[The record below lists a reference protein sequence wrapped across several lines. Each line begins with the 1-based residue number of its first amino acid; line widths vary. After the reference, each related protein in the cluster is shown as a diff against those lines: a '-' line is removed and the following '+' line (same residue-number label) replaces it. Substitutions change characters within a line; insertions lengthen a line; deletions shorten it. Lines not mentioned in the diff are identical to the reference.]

1 MNLAPSEHNFFRFS
15 RLQKFL
21 VGGLLVLFVSLVF
34 GRFSEFQRSRA
45 DSEHAYQ
52 SALGDYELTMTV
64 AESTT
69 FVDEYER
76 WMAGQVT
83 KRDLQIRRGL
93 LAQRLAVS
101 DRFGVPAGERVSSE
115 YLKSLFQLD
124 DIMEQSPVG
133 FLSILDS
140 GQISQLSKPIL
151 DVYIHET
158 RLLSKLVL
166 EEQRLH
172 RTVNE
177 ENIAQQNFAYNY
189 LLISNLLIL
198 ALLLTLAV
206 LRSRDYRKARIHIQK
221 DQDQLTATQF
231 DLDRSRQDAQNQ
243 RAIDEAHRLDVLRL
257 EKFALR
263 ILTAIRESTNKE
275 QVIDELISGIGN
287 SIGADI
293 VFFHS
298 FATAQELEVITDW
311 PIGSA
316 LSPIKEL
323 LRASGERLS
332 DLIPEIWNGP
342 GFLAIPD
349 VKLLDP
355 ELTLAPDLFEAIQ
368 KVSRAYAVVPIG
380 EGTEVYGYVSMSM
393 SFETREWSADELN
406 FVERLAAEATNALLR
421 IKSVQQTEVIAE
433 KEEVVQRMMA
443 LDATKTKFISNVSH
457 ELRTPLTS
465 IIGYIEFIQE
475 SADSDLDPDVAKSLG
490 IVMRNALRLQ
500 TLVENTL
507 YITTLEGAS
516 TVFDDEDVDL
526 ATVLIELAESV
537 KPVAQNAQVTV
548 NLVIEDKNE
557 SLSMQGNRRQIEQL
571 FTNLLSNAIKFTP
584 ENGTVTVTA
593 QQIDTENGA
602 VIVATVSDTGI
613 GIPEEDVDGLF
624 QRFARGSNAQTAMI
638 PGTGL
643 GLTIVK
649 DVVDIHRGSI
659 TFKSTVGKGTE
670 FTVRLPVNAKST
682 VLPHAPFFD
691 RGY

>member
-1 MNLAPSEHNFFRFS
+1 MVNLAQSEHNFFRFS
-15 RLQKFL
+15 RLQKL
-21 VGGLLVLFVSLVF
+21 IVGGLLVLFVSLIF
-34 GRFSEFQRSRA
+34 GRFSEIQRSRT

-52 SALGDYELTMTV
+52 TALGDYELTMTV
-64 AESTT
+64 AESVT

-93 LAQRLAVS
+93 LAQRLAVN
-101 DRFGVPAGERVSSE
+101 DRFGVPAGERVSSD

-124 DIMEQSPVG
+124 DIMEQKPVG

-140 GQISQLSKPIL
+140 GQTSQLSKPIL

-172 RTVNE
+172 RAVNE
-177 ENIAQQNFAYNY
+177 ENIAQHNFAYNY

-206 LRSRDYRKARIHIQK
+206 SRTRDYRKARIHIQK
-221 DQDQLTATQF
+221 DQEQL
-231 DLDRSRQDAQNQ
+231 
-243 RAIDEAHRLDVLRL
+243 AIDEAHRLEAFDLDRS
-257 EKFALR
+257 ALQ
-263 ILTAIRESTNKE
+263 IFTTMREFTNKE
-275 QVIDELISGIGN
+275 QVIDELLSGIGN
-287 SIGADI
+287 SIGVDY
-293 VFFHS
+293 VFYHS

-316 LSPIKEL
+316 LSSIKEL
-323 LRASGERLS
+323 LTGTGERLS
-332 DLIPEIWNGP
+332 VFIPEIWNGS
-342 GFLAIPD
+342 GSMAIPD
-349 VKLLDP
+349 VKLLNP
-355 ELTLAPDLFEAIQ
+355 ELALLPALFEAIQ
-368 KVSRAYAVVPIG
+368 QLSRAYAIVPLG
-380 EGTEVYGYVSMSM
+380 EGTKVYGYVAMSM

-406 FVERLAAEATNALLR
+406 FVERLAAEATNALLHIR
-421 IKSVQQTEVIAE
+421 SVQQTEVIAE

-475 SADSDLDPDVAKSLG
+475 SADSDLDPDVANSLG

-507 YITTLEGAS
+507 YITTLEGAG
-516 TVFDDEDVDL
+516 TVFDDKDVDL

-548 NLVIEDKNE
+548 KLVIEDKNE

-584 ENGTVTVTA
+584 KNGTVTVTA

-624 QRFARGSNAQTAMI
+624 QRFARGSNALTAMI

-649 DVVDIHRGSI
+649 DIVDIHRGSI

-682 VLPHAPFFD
+682 V
-691 RGY
+691 

>member
-1 MNLAPSEHNFFRFS
+1 M
-15 RLQKFL
+15 
-21 VGGLLVLFVSLVF
+21 
-34 GRFSEFQRSRA
+34 
-45 DSEHAYQ
+45 
-52 SALGDYELTMTV
+52 
-64 AESTT
+64 
-69 FVDEYER
+69 
-76 WMAGQVT
+76 
-83 KRDLQIRRGL
+83 
-93 LAQRLAVS
+93 
-101 DRFGVPAGERVSSE
+101 
-115 YLKSLFQLD
+115 
-124 DIMEQSPVG
+124 
-133 FLSILDS
+133 
-140 GQISQLSKPIL
+140 
-151 DVYIHET
+151 
-158 RLLSKLVL
+158 
-166 EEQRLH
+166 
-172 RTVNE
+172 
-177 ENIAQQNFAYNY
+177 
-189 LLISNLLIL
+189 
-198 ALLLTLAV
+198 
-206 LRSRDYRKARIHIQK
+206 
-221 DQDQLTATQF
+221 
-231 DLDRSRQDAQNQ
+231 
-243 RAIDEAHRLDVLRL
+243 
-257 EKFALR
+257 
-263 ILTAIRESTNKE
+263 
-275 QVIDELISGIGN
+275 
-287 SIGADI
+287 
-293 VFFHS
+293 
-298 FATAQELEVITDW
+298 
-311 PIGSA
+311 
-316 LSPIKEL
+316 
-323 LRASGERLS
+323 
-332 DLIPEIWNGP
+332 
-342 GFLAIPD
+342 AIPD
-349 VKLLDP
+349 VKLLNP
-355 ELTLAPDLFEAIQ
+355 ELALLPALFEAIQ
-368 KVSRAYAVVPIG
+368 KVSRAYAIVPLG
-380 EGTEVYGYVSMSM
+380 EGTKVYGYVAMSM

-475 SADSDLDPDVAKSLG
+475 SADSDLDPDVANSLG

-507 YITTLEGAS
+507 YITTLEGAG

-584 ENGTVTVTA
+584 KNGTVTVTA

-624 QRFARGSNAQTAMI
+624 QRFARGSNALTAMI

-649 DVVDIHRGSI
+649 DIVDIHRGSI

-682 VLPHAPFFD
+682 V
-691 RGY
+691 

>member
-1 MNLAPSEHNFFRFS
+1 MVNLAQSEHNLFRFS
-15 RLQKFL
+15 RLQKL
-21 VGGLLVLFVSLVF
+21 IVGGLLFLFVLLIF
-34 GRFSEFQRSRA
+34 GRFSEIQRSRA
-45 DSEHAYQ
+45 DSEFAYQ
-52 SALGDYELTMTV
+52 TALGDYELTMTV
-64 AESTT
+64 AESVT

-93 LAQRLAVS
+93 LAQRLAVN
-101 DRFGVPAGERVSSE
+101 DRFGVPVGERVSSE

-124 DIMEQSPVG
+124 DIMEQKPVG

-140 GQISQLSKPIL
+140 VQISQLSKPIL

-172 RTVNE
+172 RAVNE
-177 ENIAQQNFAYNY
+177 ENIAQHNFAYNY

-206 LRSRDYRKARIHIQK
+206 SRTRDYRKARIHIQK

-231 DLDRSRQDAQNQ
+231 DLDRSRQDAQKQ

-257 EKFALR
+257 EKSALH
-263 ILTAIRESTNKE
+263 ISTTIREFTNKE
-275 QVIDELISGIGN
+275 QVIDELLSGIGN

-293 VFFHS
+293 VFYHS

-311 PIGSA
+311 PIGSG
-316 LSPIKEL
+316 LSSIKEL
-323 LRASGERLS
+323 LTAAGERLS
-332 DLIPEIWNGP
+332 DLIPEIWNGS
-342 GFLAIPD
+342 GFMAIPD
-349 VKLLDP
+349 VKLLNP
-355 ELTLAPDLFEAIQ
+355 ELALLPALFEAIQ
-368 KVSRAYAVVPIG
+368 KVSRAYAIVPLG
-380 EGTEVYGYVSMSM
+380 EGTKVYGYVAMSM

-475 SADSDLDPDVAKSLG
+475 SADSDLDPDVANSLG

-624 QRFARGSNAQTAMI
+624 QRFARGSNALTAMI

-649 DVVDIHRGSI
+649 DIVDIHRGSI

-682 VLPHAPFFD
+682 V
-691 RGY
+691 